1 MQRLLL
7 RSLVIAALV
16 FIPASPNSQAAAAVA
31 MPPGSITVPSSGT
44 FLYMNS
50 QPGDYIGA
58 GAEALYTRADT
69 DIVGSLQP
77 GGDYFRGRA
86 IQSNYVHWWYV
97 DIAAPAGQPLAVG
110 SYSGAFRAAFRPAGS
125 PGLDFSG
132 DGRGCN
138 TLTGQFDIT
147 ELSFDPVGGE
157 LLRFDATF
165 EQHCE
170 GGSAALFGRLRI
182 ENQAPTPG
190 VTLPAGS
197 ITVPTSGSFLYMN
210 SQSGDYIGGG
220 QEQLYT
226 GADSA
231 VNGSLQQGPDYFSA
245 NVIQGSYVHWWY
257 VDIAAPRGVPLAVGS
272 YIRATRA
279 AFRSAG
285 SPGIDV
291 SGDGRGC
298 NTITGKFDVN
308 ELTFWPSGDL
318 RVFQATF
325 EQHCEG
331 FTPALFGRIRVE
343 AAQPAPP
350 LQFGVA
356 LRGDGTI
363 TKTAVA
369 TVSGTVSCSRSVPV
383 DLDGTL
389 SQVVANRATITGNF
403 SAHVDCVAPSTKW
416 SATAMASN
424 GRFNSGSAS
433 VSVNA
438 GACEGSKCYFAS
450 AAANIKLNSSK

>member
-1 MQRLLL
+1 
-7 RSLVIAALV
+7 
-16 FIPASPNSQAAAAVA
+16 
-31 MPPGSITVPSSGT
+31 
-44 FLYMNS
+44 MNS